1 MKTIEDFNLLYTTK
15 LGFIVPQLDD
25 TSKFIRRMNKEV
37 LIKHFGFIFTLLI
50 GYYVVATI
58 LGIANP
64 YSSSISV
71 GIIVLIILLSLSS
84 MLDKIKK
91 NSSNFLD
98 NFKIKLYK
106 PLLKLIDDS
115 LEYNPSSTSRNDD
128 IRKANLLSINPDDV
142 VSNGC
147 ASGVINGTKVEFSE
161 IIVSKIEKEADTQ
174 YKHYVPIFEGLLFI
188 IHLNDMLGTNAN
200 RGVIGSS
207 KHDEAINSAIS
218 EVLAQ
223 KKLEAENSLGKEIM
237 MSYKESKLY
246 IAVSL
251 ENTLFSST
259 NFNTK
264 DGERVLREYFQAVA
278 EVLNLLNELQ
288 SNKSKLTN

>member
-1 MKTIEDFNLLYTTK
+1 MKTLEEFKVLYSTK
-15 LGFIVPQLDD
+15 LDFIVPQLDD

-50 GYYVVATI
+50 GYYVAATI

-64 YSSSISV
+64 YSSSIAV
-71 GIIVLIILLSLSS
+71 GIIVLIILLSLST
-84 MLDKIKK
+84 MLDKIIK
-91 NSSNFLD
+91 NKANFLD

-106 PLLKLIDDS
+106 PILKLIDAN
-115 LEYNPSSTSRNDD
+115 LEYNPSSPSRNDD
-128 IRKANLLSINPDDV
+128 IRKANLISVNPDSVD
-142 VSNGC
+142 SNGC
-147 ASGVINGTKVEFSE
+147 GSGFINGTKVEFSE
-161 IIVSKIEKEADTQ
+161 IIVSKNEKEADTQ

-200 RGVIGSS
+200 KGVIGSS
-207 KHDEAINSAIS
+207 KQEEAINSAIS

-223 KKLEAENSLGKEIM
+223 KKLEAEKSLGKEIM
-237 MSYKESKLY
+237 MIYKEGKLY

-288 SNKSKLTN
+288 SNKSKLTS